1 MIITLLMLVL
11 FIGILFI
18 GLRLAW
24 GLAKILFGL
33 GLFWFCPLLFVLAVV
48 LGLFPHTW
56 LLILIIA
63 LICGLGF
70 THRSHPV

>member
-1 MIITLLMLVL
+1 MIITLLMLIL

-24 GLAKILFGL
+24 GLVKILFGL
-33 GLFWFCPLLFVLAVV
+33 GLFWFCPLLFILAVV

-63 LICGLGF
+63 LICGRGF
-70 THRSHPV
+70 IHGSHPV